1 MSKKKKIAYSFL
13 MVVIIVAAAVWYH
26 YYDKNQPKHQESY
39 HATIHQLPKNPSTNI
54 NSSKS
59 LSPSSGVSQ
68 GSSTNNI
75 NSVQITTSPNQ
86 WASSSSGNIVLQDP
100 IANQTISIGFYL
112 VGTANVPTVFYSL
125 LDNQVGV
132 ISTNSINV
140 INGKF
145 SAAVNFKSVSQSGRL
160 DVYSTD
166 PNGKEINLV
175 EIPVNF
181 Q

>member
-1 MSKKKKIAYSFL
+1 MSKNRKVILSILVLAIAGTS
-13 MVVIIVAAAVWYH
+13 VWY
-26 YYDKNQPKHQESY
+26 YFYRSRPQPKQQKTY
-39 HATIHQLPKNPSTNI
+39 HATIHQLPNSSSNNI

-59 LSPSSGVSQ
+59 LSPGSGANQ

-100 IANQTISIGFYL
+100 IANQTISSGFYL
-112 VGTANVPTVFYSL
+112 IGTANVPTVFYNL

-145 SAAVNFKSVSQSGRL
+145 SAIVNFKSVSQSGRL

-166 PNGKEINLV
+166 TNGKEINLI

-181 Q
+181 N

>member
-1 MSKKKKIAYSFL
+1 MSKNRKIVLS
-13 MVVIIVAAAVWYH
+13 VIALVIAGALVWY
-26 YYDKNQPKHQESY
+26 YSYNKPQPKQQKSY
-39 HATIHQLPKNPSTNI
+39 HATIHQLPNSPSTNI

-59 LSPSSGVSQ
+59 LSPSSGVNQ

-100 IANQTISIGFYL
+100 IANQTISSGFYL
-112 VGTANVPTVFYSL
+112 IGTANVPTVFYNL

-145 SAAVNFKSVSQSGRL
+145 SAVVNFKPVSQSGRL

-166 PNGKEINLV
+166 PNGKEINLI

-181 Q
+181 N